1 MAAQFVLNTG
11 VLDTDVLG
19 PIVFATFISQLDDLD
34 AIAYGTVG
42 NPTSATATLGGLVAS
57 ATSLTGGSTS
67 GLSFIQPNKFIPEP
81 ARKIVKVYATSSSKL
96 GQLQASGVTRIDFSI
111 LNEDDEVLLLL

>member
-1 MAAQFVLNTG
+1 MAQFLLNTG

-19 PIVFATFISQLDDLD
+19 PIVFATAVTNLDDLD

-42 NPTSATATLGGLVAS
+42 NPTSAIASLGGLVAS

-67 GLSFIQPNKFIPEP
+67 GLNFIQPNKYIHPRTTEQDCQNLRNILKQVRP
-81 ARKIVKVYATSSSKL
+81 T
-96 GQLQASGVTRIDFSI
+96 ASLWYHSD
-111 LNEDDEVLLLL
+111 

>member
-1 MAAQFVLNTG
+1 MAQFVLNTG

-19 PIVFATFISQLDDLD
+19 PIVFATAVTNLDDLD

-42 NPTSATATLGGLVAS
+42 NPTSATASLGGLVAT

-67 GLSFIQPNKFIPEP
+67 GLNFIQPNKYIPEAP
-81 ARKIVKVYATSSSKL
+81 RKILKIYATSSSTL
-96 GQLQASGVTRIDFSI
+96 GQLQASGITRIDFSI
-111 LNEDDEVLLLL
+111 LEEDTEVLMLL